1 MESDIQFNHSI
12 TLNERKN
19 LLVTGVKKID
29 HFDTNEFLI
38 ETNMGYLFIKGSEL
52 ELIKLDTFKGNVNFS
67 NCKQI
72 QEEYGLDYNIDVS
85 ITTDYNLLKINDIIK
100 YREIIYNVTDILSS
114 DSHLLVVATKWRQ

>member
-1 MESDIQFNHSI
+1 MYIPKSMTKQIAKTFYDKEVSVLAKQSNIDA
-12 TLNERKN
+12 EGG
-19 LLVTGVKKID
+19 VTSK
-29 HFDTNEFLI
+29 
-38 ETNMGYLFIKGSEL
+38 GYDVI
-52 ELIKLDTFKGNVNFS
+52 DTFKGNVNFS

-100 YREIIYNVTDILSS
+100 YQEIIYNVTDILPS